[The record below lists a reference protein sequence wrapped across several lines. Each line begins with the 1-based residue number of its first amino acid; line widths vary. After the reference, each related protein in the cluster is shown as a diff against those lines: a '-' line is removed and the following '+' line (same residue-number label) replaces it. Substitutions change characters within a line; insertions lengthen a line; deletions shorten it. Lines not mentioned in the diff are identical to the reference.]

1 MKHHAPALNAFL
13 ATLALIL
20 TTHPATA
27 GIVTLD
33 SQTRYVQIT
42 TDGAPI
48 MLPSETHRQD
58 SPDFTPF
65 DASIS
70 SSVFH
75 QSLPG
80 ILQRIS
86 QTSSMT
92 VTPTG
97 ATIVDHSTINGSI
110 SFNPLPARSFF
121 DVHFSLS
128 QPAPFTLSYVGLY
141 GDARFILNTGVIVNG
156 SFTGPGAPGLLAP
169 ADLPTYN
176 RGTPLLFSGTLPPGS
191 FDIQADL
198 NAPNANAGNID
209 LTLNIGS
216 ATQSVPLPRALLAT
230 LATLP
235 LLALALLHF
244 RRGHFSDPVPHPRAS

>member
-1 MKHHAPALNAFL
+1 MQSDTHSKRYLPSVIVFL
-13 ATLALIL
+13 AIFALTM

-27 GIVTLD
+27 GILTLD

-42 TDGAPI
+42 TEGSPL
-48 MLPSETHRQD
+48 MLPPETHRQD
-58 SPDFTPF
+58 SSDFTPF
-65 DASIS
+65 NASIS
-70 SSVFH
+70 SSVF
-75 QSLPG
+75 QQPLPG

-92 VTPTG
+92 VTSAG
-97 ATIVDHSTINGSI
+97 ATIVDHSAINGSI

-121 DVHFSLS
+121 DVNFSLS

-156 SFTGPGAPGLLAP
+156 SFTGPGAPGVLAP
-169 ADLPTYN
+169 ADPLTYN
-176 RGTPLLFSGTLPPGS
+176 RGTPLHFSGTLQPGS

-198 NAPNANAGNID
+198 NANANAGNID

-216 ATQSVPLPRALLAT
+216 ATPAIPLPRALFTT

-235 LLALALLHF
+235 LLALAMRHF
-244 RRGHFSDPVPHPRAS
+244 RRRASAIKQ